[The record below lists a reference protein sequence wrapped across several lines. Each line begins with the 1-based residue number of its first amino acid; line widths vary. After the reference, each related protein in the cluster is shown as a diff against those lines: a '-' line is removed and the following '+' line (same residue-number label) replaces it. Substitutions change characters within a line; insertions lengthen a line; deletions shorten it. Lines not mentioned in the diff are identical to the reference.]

1 MPQEPQEN
9 AFPSEGQESPTLQNS
24 DDTTQEHA
32 SVPDEQPLAPAYSST
47 AHHESEPG
55 REAVEEEEDGG
66 GPVKSFLEHLED
78 LRWTIIKSGSALII
92 AMVVCLCATKQI
104 VAILTWPME
113 RAGLD
118 PSKILQ
124 LFNPLGG
131 FLISL
136 KMAFY
141 TGMVI
146 ALPFILY
153 FLGEFVVPALK
164 KKEKKFFF
172 VAFTIGTG
180 FFVVGVVFCYF
191 ILLPFSLNALVNYN
205 KWIGFSTETWRAEEF
220 FDFAT
225 KFMLGVGFLFEVPV
239 LLLSLIRLE
248 IIKHE
253 LLIKGRSYMFVVNF
267 ALCAVLTPAD
277 LLTTFIMAIA
287 LQLIYEGC
295 ILVSKY
301 WQRQKRQRLE
311 TEAGLRTPGSDQP
324 TSMD

>member
-1 MPQEPQEN
+1 MTQEPEEN
-9 AFPSEGQESPTLQNS
+9 ASHSEGQEPSALPNP
-24 DDTTQEHA
+24 DDPTQEHA
-32 SVPDEQPLAPAYSST
+32 SVPEEQPIVPVHPSSSDHAT
-47 AHHESEPG
+47 DPK
-55 REAVEEEEDGG
+55 REAEEEG

-78 LRWTIIKSGSALII
+78 LRWTIIKSGSSLIV

-104 VAILTWPME
+104 VAVLTWPMI

-141 TGMVI
+141 TGLVI

-191 ILLPFSLNALVNYN
+191 ILLPFSLTALVNYN

-253 LLIKGRSYMFVVNF
+253 MLVKGRTYMFVVNF

-277 LLTTFIMAIA
+277 LVTTFMMAVA

-295 ILVSKY
+295 ILISKY

-311 TEAGLRTPGSDQP
+311 TEAGLRTPGSDPP